1 MDGTAVDRIA
11 ELAKVKTMEL
21 DGVTVANDDF
31 NIIDT
36 DPSVES
42 ISVATLGALRD
53 FIKANVDGLDLK
65 KLLLHVQSESAVGLL
80 TEVRVPCN
88 KRHLYMDA
96 KAEITAFRFGEFM
109 DTETFVIGL
118 QTAFVPGGDIEAV
131 KVATGNIREGKE
143 RTVSDDGV
151 SQEVT
156 AKVGVQLGFVRL
168 PSPVTLAPFRTF
180 REVEQPSSIFIC
192 RARAGS
198 DDAPP
203 KLALFPADG
212 NRWKLDAIQIIAAWL
227 RKEVPEVTVL
237 A

>member
-11 ELAKVKTMEL
+11 DLAKVKTMEIE
-21 DGVTVANDDF
+21 GVTVANDDF
-31 NIIDT
+31 KIIDT
-36 DPSVES
+36 DPAVKS

-65 KLLLHVQSESAVGLL
+65 KLLLHVQSEMAVGLL
-80 TEVRVPCN
+80 TEVCAPYK
-88 KRHLYMDA
+88 KRHIYMDA
-96 KAEITAFRFGEFM
+96 KAEATAFRFGEFM
-109 DTETFVIGL
+109 DPEAFVIGL

-131 KVATGNIREGKE
+131 KVAAGNIREGKE

-156 AKVGVQLGFVRL
+156 AKVGVQLGVVKL
-168 PSPVTLAPFRTF
+168 PSPVTLAPYRTF
-180 REVEQPSSIFIC
+180 REVVQPMSIFIC

-198 DDAPP
+198 DDSPP

-212 NRWKLDAIQIIAAWL
+212 NRWKLDAIQTIAEWL